1 MNQRTSISDYRA
13 QLRFCGIFG
22 VVTFAIALLGAAP
35 AAAAACENLAGFALP
50 NAQIHSTQMV
60 AAGAFVQ
67 PGGGGRAGRGEG
79 ANPFAKLPAF
89 CRVTATLTPTRDSDI
104 KIEVW
109 LPARDGMGNSKLP
122 VFDEGTSRIG

>member
-1 MNQRTSISDYRA
+1 MQTSTARVQAPQRVQAGSASSGGTMNQRTSISDYRA

-35 AAAAACENLAGFALP
+35 AAAAACENLASFALP

-67 PGGGGRAGRGEG
+67 PGGGRAGRGEG
-79 ANPFAKLPAF
+79 A
-89 CRVTATLTPTRDSDI
+89 
-104 KIEVW
+104 
-109 LPARDGMGNSKLP
+109 
-122 VFDEGTSRIG
+122 